1 MSLATLLLG
10 MAAVAAAESS
20 RLVPAAAKP
29 DAEWKNYPTRT
40 LEDFPGLAA
49 APADSA
55 LGKYGGL
62 LAHKEKATGFFHT
75 AKVGNRWWL
84 VR

>member
-49 APADSA
+49 ASLSA
-55 LGKYGGL
+55 METTAEVPGRR
-62 LAHKEKATGFFHT
+62 AAT
-75 AKVGNRWWL
+75 AN
-84 VR
+84 